1 MFLVEELTGAV
12 TLNQGD
18 TGSYEIEAERDDG
31 EPWTEYDRMT
41 WCLKMGDDVILERVY
56 RLDNPEND
64 DTLANGVVRI
74 EFTNAQTKAL
84 SPGSYTWEPR
94 FMIGAYMAD
103 GRVISGD
110 GVDTPGLDGQ
120 GEPMPFNVKPVQY
133 RT

>member
-41 WCLKMGDDVILERVY
+41 WCLKAGDDVILERVY

>member
-56 RLDNPEND
+56 RLDNPDED

-103 GRVISGD
+103 GRVISGN

>member
-56 RLDNPEND
+56 RLDNPEED

>member
-56 RLDNPEND
+56 RLDNPEED

-120 GEPMPFNVKPVQY
+120 GDPMPFNVKPVQY

>member
-41 WCLKMGDDVILERVY
+41 WCLKAGDEVILERVY

>member
-56 RLDNPEND
+56 RLDNPDED

-120 GEPMPFNVKPVQY
+120 GDPMPFNVKPVQY

>member
-41 WCLKMGDDVILERVY
+41 WCLKAGDEVILERVY

-103 GRVISGD
+103 GRVISGN

>member
-41 WCLKMGDDVILERVY
+41 WCLKAGDEVILERVY

-84 SPGSYTWEPR
+84 SPGSYTWELR
-94 FMIGAYMAD
+94 FAIGAYMAD

-110 GVDTPGLDGQ
+110 GVDTPGPDGQ
-120 GEPMPFNVKPVQY
+120 GNPMPFNVKPVQY

>member
-56 RLDNPEND
+56 RLDNPEED

-74 EFTNAQTKAL
+74 EFTNAETKAL

>member
-103 GRVISGD
+103 GRVISGN

>member
-56 RLDNPEND
+56 RLDNPDED

>member
-74 EFTNAQTKAL
+74 EFTSAQTKAL

-110 GVDTPGLDGQ
+110 GVDTPGLDGL

>member
-56 RLDNPEND
+56 RLDNPEED

-74 EFTNAQTKAL
+74 EFTNAQTQAL

-103 GRVISGD
+103 GRVISGN

>member
-56 RLDNPEND
+56 RLDNPEED

-103 GRVISGD
+103 GRVISGN

>member
-41 WCLKMGDDVILERVY
+41 WCLKAGDEVILERVY
-56 RLDNPEND
+56 RLDNPEED

-103 GRVISGD
+103 GRVISGN

>member
-41 WCLKMGDDVILERVY
+41 WCLKAGDEVILERVY
-56 RLDNPEND
+56 RLDNPDED

>member
-41 WCLKMGDDVILERVY
+41 WCLKAGDDVILERVY

-103 GRVISGD
+103 GRVISGN